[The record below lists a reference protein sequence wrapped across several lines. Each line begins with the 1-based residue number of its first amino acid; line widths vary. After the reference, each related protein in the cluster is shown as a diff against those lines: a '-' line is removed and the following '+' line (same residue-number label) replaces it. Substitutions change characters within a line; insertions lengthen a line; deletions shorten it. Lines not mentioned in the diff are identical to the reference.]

1 MKCRANSIIAL
12 IAGVLLA
19 ATCLAQNGRGHDQRH
34 EERQEHRGFQPP
46 PGKSGGFGP
55 ARNSSNGNAQQ
66 QPAPQA
72 QPQRQN
78 GGLRF
83 YGPGPH
89 AGDWLRRNRNL
100 PYDQQLRQ
108 LQSDPTFRSL
118 PPQQQQRLEDRL
130 HQFNSMSP
138 EQQDRFL
145 NHVDEYEHMPPGARV
160 EVQDLYRREQGLP
173 PSRQQAVRNAV
184 RELNSLSPEQRQERL
199 SSQDYRSRFTDSER
213 EIIGQELQL
222 RNPPTHLRPDQQG
235 EPPDPEP

>member
-1 MKCRANSIIAL
+1 MKSWANSMIAVM
-12 IAGVLLA
+12 AAVLLA
-19 ATCLAQNGRGHDQRH
+19 ATCLAQNNRARDQRNAQR
-34 EERQEHRGFQPP
+34 EEHRGFQPP
-46 PGKSGGFGP
+46 PGKSGGFG
-55 ARNSSNGNAQQ
+55 ATRNPGQNNAQQ
-66 QPAPQA
+66 PPA
-72 QPQRQN
+72 QPVQPRQQN

-118 PPQQQQRLEDRL
+118 SPQQQQRLEERL

-145 NHVDEYEHMPPGARV
+145 NHVDEYEHMPPGTRQEA
-160 EVQDLYRREQGLP
+160 QDLYRREQGLP

-184 RELNSLSPEQRQERL
+184 RELNSLSPEERQERL
-199 SSQDYRSRFTDSER
+199 SSPEYRSRFTDNER
-213 EIIGQELQL
+213 EIIGQALVL
-222 RNPPTHLRPDQQG
+222 GDRPNRARPNQQG
-235 EPPDPEP
+235 EPPEPEQ